1 MGGSRGGT
9 GGPDPPEKSQKYR
22 GFMQYG
28 SKLPSKHSMSNHH
41 RHASESPFKWRFTGG
56 PMMARLYSGIWI
68 LPSKKKTLPSW
79 TPSGDTFWIRAWAIY
94 YAPVI
99 CNHCFTPAPE
109 QDGDIHSLV
118 NVLCF
123 YFFIVPTMW
132 RKCCGLI
139 DIRQTWQCS
148 IIADCGDK
156 LSWFC
161 QLAVPTVW
169 WLLWGT
175 LDTKSKSSTFLWA
188 GAWSQMTSA

>member
-1 MGGSRGGT
+1 MLGNRLNKYISGCHILCLRWLRTNVHASASMAIHGRIQRGDNRS
-9 GGPDPPEKSQKYR
+9 GPSSPPPPPPRPPLPPEKSQKYR
-22 GFMQYG
+22 VFQQYG
-28 SKLPSKHSMSNHH
+28 SKLPSKHSMSSHH

-56 PMMARLYSGIWI
+56 PMMARLNSGIWI

-94 YAPVI
+94 NAPVI

-123 YFFIVPTMW
+123 YCFIVPTMW

-139 DIRQTWQCS
+139 DI
-148 IIADCGDK
+148 DK
-156 LSWFC
+156 HGS
-161 QLAVPTVW
+161 AV
-169 WLLWGT
+169 
-175 LDTKSKSSTFLWA
+175 
-188 GAWSQMTSA
+188 

>member
-1 MGGSRGGT
+1 MLGNRLNRFISRCHILCLRWLRTNVHAKCIDGYTWADPEGGQGIWT
-9 GGPDPPEKSQKYR
+9 PPPEKSQKYS
-22 GFMQYG
+22 FF
-28 SKLPSKHSMSNHH
+28 SNMGQSYQ
-41 RHASESPFKWRFTGG
+41 ASIRCQVIIG
-56 PMMARLYSGIWI
+56 
-68 LPSKKKTLPSW
+68 TLAN
-79 TPSGDTFWIRAWAIY
+79 DTFWIRAWALY
-94 YAPVI
+94 NASVI

-139 DIRQTWQCS
+139 DIDKQ
-148 IIADCGDK
+148 IADYGDE

-161 QLAVPTVW
+161 QLPVPTVW

-175 LDTKSKSSTFLWA
+175 SDTKSKSSTFLWA